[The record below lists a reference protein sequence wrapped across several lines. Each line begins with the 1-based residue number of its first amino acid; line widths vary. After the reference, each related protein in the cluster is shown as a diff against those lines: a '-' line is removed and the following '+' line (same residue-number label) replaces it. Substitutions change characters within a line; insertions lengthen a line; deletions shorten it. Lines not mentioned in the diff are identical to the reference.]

1 MNNVVLIGNLA
12 RDPELRYSTGANG
25 TAICR
30 FTVAVNDGFGERRR
44 TDFIPIVVFG
54 KTAENCDRYLKKG
67 SKVCVNGRIQTGSY
81 EKEGR
86 TVYTTEVIANNYGG
100 VEFLTGAQGGAQQS
114 SFAGQQADFGA
125 PRQSAPAP
133 QQSYGAA
140 QEPAGDIPE
149 GFSSM
154 QEDDL
159 PF

>member
-1 MNNVVLIGNLA
+1 MNSVVLIGNLT

-30 FTVAVNDGFGERRR
+30 FTIAVNDGFGERKR

-54 KTAENCDRYLKKG
+54 KTAETCDRFLKKG

-86 TVYTTEVIANNYGG
+86 TIYTTDVIANNYGG
-100 VEFLTGAQGGAQQS
+100 VEFLTPQGGT
-114 SFAGQQADFGA
+114 GGPGPDG
-125 PRQSAPAP
+125 PWDKPTP
-133 QQSYGAA
+133 QPPVDTP
-140 QEPAGDIPE
+140 EPEPTGTGDVPD

-154 QEDDL
+154 QDDDL